1 MPLLPEGWNP
11 CGLEDGSSLSHLAV
25 PFLPQ
30 VSGCLALLFVA
41 LSSVFLMKKGQKFIV
56 RGGRELLTPDPSVP

>member
-1 MPLLPEGWNP
+1 MWAG
-11 CGLEDGSSLSHLAV
+11 GQFSQLAV

-30 VSGCLALLFVA
+30 VSGCLALLFVS
-41 LSSVFLMKKGQKFIV
+41 LSSVFLLKKGQKFVV